1 MTRNEKSLQALFS
14 DNVNDYPHKD
24 YIRKQLNE
32 ADKELDKLED
42 LYDTAEYFAKED
54 NMVGVNY
61 ASRDMKE
68 DTYTLKRKN
77 LETKGMLR
85 DSYTRSSRRP
95 IKSEM
100 NDDKL
105 SLNHFLSMTDLTSNE
120 ISDFRNFIDTY
131 YPSYKYKDLSF
142 DTWDNILCE
151 WEIETGD

>member
-54 NMVGVNY
+54 DMVGVNH

-68 DTYTLKRKN
+68 DTYALKRKN
-77 LETKGMLR
+77 LETKSMLR

-95 IKSEM
+95 IKSDVIIKFEYK
-100 NDDKL
+100 DKKHG
-105 SLNHFLSMTDLTSNE
+105 NPNAKYTQTA
-120 ISDFRNFIDTY
+120 I
-131 YPSYKYKDLSF
+131 YPSVNEFKKIMDKNNTEFKIIRVIPLK
-142 DTWDNILCE
+142 
-151 WEIETGD
+151 